1 MNNEE
6 TDNNQQPIVTI
17 LDKESQSTS
26 SVPKDSVESNAS
38 IVSKT
43 SEVTDTPTIK
53 ETKKVANKATDAPTL
68 KQIIAETREEEAPA
82 SKTFTLRKILG
93 GDILT
98 TATVKKQIWLL
109 LLITA
114 FIIIYISNRYS
125 VQQNLIKIDSLQ
137 CILEDARYK
146 ALSTNSQLTEKSRE
160 SNVLEML
167 KDNKDSVLK
176 IANQPPY
183 IIEVPEK

>member
-6 TDNNQQPIVTI
+6 TGNNQQPIVTI

-43 SEVTDTPTIK
+43 SEVTDTSTIR
-53 ETKKVANKATDAPTL
+53 ETKKVANKATEAPTL
-68 KQIIAETREEEAPA
+68 KQIIAE
-82 SKTFTLRKILG
+82 TLRKILG

-160 SNVLEML
+160 SHVLEML

-176 IANQPPY
+176 IANQPPS
-183 IIEVPEK
+183 IIEVPDK

>member
-6 TDNNQQPIVTI
+6 TGNNQQPIVTI

-43 SEVTDTPTIK
+43 SEVTDTSTIR
-53 ETKKVANKATDAPTL
+53 ETKKVANKATEAPTL

-98 TATVKKQIWLL
+98 TATVKKTNMAFVAYYSIYHYLHFKQVQC
-109 LLITA
+109 TA
-114 FIIIYISNRYS
+114 
-125 VQQNLIKIDSLQ
+125 KP
-137 CILEDARYK
+137 
-146 ALSTNSQLTEKSRE
+146 
-160 SNVLEML
+160 
-167 KDNKDSVLK
+167 NKDR
-176 IANQPPY
+176 
-183 IIEVPEK
+183 